1 MPISDIDH
9 YNLRVPKENID
20 ELLSFYTSVIGL
32 TVGDRPLKSFG
43 YWLYAGEKSLLHL
56 SLASAEEQ
64 REYDKQNAIDHIAF
78 SCSQLKDFENQLT
91 KAGVSFNRKEISETG
106 QIRLF
111 LHDPMGNKIELNFL
125 SSMS

>member
-1 MPISDIDH
+1 MPVSDINH

-32 TVGDRPLKSFG
+32 TVGNRPLKSFG

-64 REYDKQNAIDHIAF
+64 REYDKQNAFDHVAF
-78 SCSQLKDFENQLT
+78 SCTSLNGFKKTLARNNVVYKENQI
-91 KAGVSFNRKEISETG
+91 AQSEQT
-106 QIRLF
+106 QLF
-111 LHDPMGNKIELNFL
+111 LHDPMGNKIELNF
-125 SSMS
+125 SSR

>member
-1 MPISDIDH
+1 MAVLDINH

-32 TVGDRPLKSFG
+32 TVGHRPLKSFG
-43 YWLYAGEKSLLHL
+43 YWLYAGKKSLLHL
-56 SLASAEEQ
+56 SLASVDEK

-91 KAGVSFNRKEISETG
+91 KAGVLFSRKEISETG
-106 QIRLF
+106 QVQLF

-125 SSMS
+125 SSVS